1 MTAEYYALSSG
12 QLTQRVLHPYK
23 LLDRAGTLY
32 LVGYC
37 ELRGGIRSFHTGR
50 FRSVS
55 ARDELFE
62 WPEDVPSSTLIE
74 GGAGEEALIHFD
86 SSIVQRI
93 VDIFEP
99 EVYQRTEDGGVLVRL
114 KLVSQRWIIS
124 WLMSLGP
131 TFEVLAPRSL
141 RAELARLH

>member
-1 MTAEYYALSSG
+1 M
-12 QLTQRVLHPYK
+12 
-23 LLDRAGTLY
+23 
-32 LVGYC
+32 
-37 ELRGGIRSFHTGR
+37 
-50 FRSVS
+50 
-55 ARDELFE
+55 
-62 WPEDVPSSTLIE
+62 
-74 GGAGEEALIHFD
+74 
-86 SSIVQRI
+86 
-93 VDIFEP
+93 DIFEP